1 MRTVTGGAPLIL
13 NLEGAMLEDP
23 PLGVNPDLHIMHA
36 SLAVPIFK
44 ALNVRAA
51 GLANNHSH
59 DLGHNGL
66 RETAAILKRA
76 GIEPLEH
83 MQVRNFARFGLI
95 AINFIGVRDFRGYP
109 VAKSAADLQRLCR
122 MKARS
127 PLIALVH
134 WGEEYTRVAQPANY
148 AAAQVL
154 HDCGVEAVIGAHS
167 HQAVAGIEALQ
178 GGEFQMV
185 FSLGNLLFD
194 QKGDRAS
201 SALLELRLF
210 KQGTFATRL
219 VPLPNLFELAAG
231 ELTRNTPSAE

>member
-1 MRTVTGGAPLIL
+1 MIL
-13 NLEGAMLEDP
+13 NLEGVMLEDP
-23 PLGVNPDLHIMHA
+23 PLGVNADLHIMHA

-51 GLANNHSH
+51 GLANNHSN

-83 MQVRNFARFGLI
+83 MQVRDLARFGLI
-95 AINFIGVRDFRGYP
+95 AINFIGVKTSGLPGGEEHGR
-109 VAKSAADLQRLCR
+109 LQSLCR

-134 WGEEYTRVAQPANY
+134 WGEEYTRVARPANY